1 MSETE
6 PGPLSTPKMVLAVTT
21 INGSP
26 MYVKPPVLARRLPD
40 LSSTFIYNLYY
51 PHFYYPV
58 KSPALAIIL
67 LSLLYL
73 FVSKL
78 GKIYTRNSIDSF

>member
-26 MYVKPPVLARRLPD
+26 MYVKPPVLTRRLPD
-40 LSSTFIYNLYY
+40 LSPTFIYNLYY

-58 KSPALAIIL
+58 KSPALVIIL

-73 FVSKL
+73 FASKL